1 MEKIL
6 NESELR
12 TLRGMGVITT
22 DEVAYRIGD
31 LIVAE
36 NVLTKERRSLN
47 EPNTTFSE
55 SNKRLL
61 KG

>member
-6 NESELR
+6 NDSELR
-12 TLRGMGVITT
+12 TLRAMGTITV
-22 DEVAYRIGD
+22 DEIAYRIGD
-31 LIVAE
+31 LVVAE
-36 NVLTKERRSLN
+36 NVLTKERRTLN
-47 EPNTTFSE
+47 ENNNTFSE